1 MHHITV
7 DMLMRSY
14 RELNPKAAVGVD
26 HVTWQDYGKGLK
38 ERIEDLHERVRSGRY
53 RAQPSRR
60 IYIPK
65 ADGKRR
71 PIGIAAL
78 EDKIVQHAAVT
89 VLNAIYEVDFEGFSY
104 GFRPGRSQHQA
115 LDALHVA
122 LSERKVSWVLD
133 ADIRGFFDNL
143 NHEWLK
149 RFVEH
154 RVADPGMLRLIAK
167 WLKAGVSEDGEWSAV
182 EVGTP
187 QGAVISPLLA
197 NIYLHYS
204 LDLWVN
210 HWRKTQ
216 ARGEVY
222 FIRYADDFVAG
233 FQYRDDAV
241 KFQDALK
248 QRLAK
253 FDLEIHPDKTRLIEF
268 GRFAEENRKRR
279 GEGKPETFDF
289 LGFTHIC
296 SRTRKNGRF
305 QVKRKTIDKKLR
317 SKIKEIRQILKRRR
331 HQSVA
336 VLGAWLASV
345 TRGWYQYYA
354 VPTNYDSLESFRW
367 EIAKAWYDALRRRS
381 QKARRLRWDKM
392 KELVDRW
399 LPQPRI
405 LHPWPYQRFNERLAS
420 RPKAGAV

>member
-1 MHHITV
+1 
-7 DMLMRSY
+7 
-14 RELNPKAAVGVD
+14 
-26 HVTWQDYGKGLK
+26 
-38 ERIEDLHERVRSGRY
+38 
-53 RAQPSRR
+53 
-60 IYIPK
+60 
-65 ADGKRR
+65 
-71 PIGIAAL
+71 
-78 EDKIVQHAAVT
+78 VT

-367 EIAKAWYDALRRRS
+367 EIAKAWYAALRRRS